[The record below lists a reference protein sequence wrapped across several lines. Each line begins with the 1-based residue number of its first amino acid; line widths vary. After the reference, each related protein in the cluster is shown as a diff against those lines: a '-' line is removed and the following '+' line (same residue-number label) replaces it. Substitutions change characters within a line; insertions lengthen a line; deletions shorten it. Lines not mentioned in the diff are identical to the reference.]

1 MWVSLPC
8 LKGGGNR
15 WTRSNSTDRG
25 GSRDGGPLAVEG
37 FGQALIKL
45 YSPLARGFSAE
56 PSAKL

>member
-8 LKGGGNR
+8 LKG
-15 WTRSNSTDRG
+15 G